1 MRSRIKELFQKTE
14 RGKQENKPAETEATL
29 STYKA
34 KKEKTKK
41 NTREQKGLQRQKCPL
56 QG

>member
-41 NTREQKGLQRQKCPL
+41 ITREQKGLQRQKCPL